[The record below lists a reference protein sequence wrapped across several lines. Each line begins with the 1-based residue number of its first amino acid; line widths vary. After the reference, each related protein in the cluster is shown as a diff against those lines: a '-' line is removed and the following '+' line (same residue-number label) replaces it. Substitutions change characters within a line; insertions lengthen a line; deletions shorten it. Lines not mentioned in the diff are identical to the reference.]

1 MEKEVIQI
9 ENLKCGGCANS
20 IRKNLEKLSAV
31 SEVTIDLEK
40 SEVQVSTDS
49 DVKRETIIAAL
60 AKLGY
65 PESGQG
71 TAIQKVKSY
80 VSCAVGRLSN

>member
-1 MEKEVIQI
+1 MEKEIIQI

-31 SEVTIDLEK
+31 REVTIDLEK
-40 SEVQVSTDS
+40 SEVQVSSDS
-49 DVKRETIIAAL
+49 ELKRETIIASL

-65 PESGQG
+65 PEIGQG
-71 TAIQKVKSY
+71 TTVQKVKSY

>member
-20 IRKNLEKLSAV
+20 IRKNLEKLAAV
-31 SEVTIDLEK
+31 TDVSVDLEK
-40 SEVQVSTDS
+40 SEVQVTSDS
-49 DVKRETIIAAL
+49 DVKRETIVAAL

-65 PESGQG
+65 PEMGQG
-71 TAIQKVKSY
+71 TAMQKVKSY
-80 VSCAVGRLSN
+80 VSCAVGRISN